1 MGKRIWPEITRF
13 GGHFAS
19 GVETQCCRN
28 ILSSM
33 KVILMITSRN
43 GYNIVSTYHLIFPCK
58 SSIDGSV
65 LHSIEMLAK
74 RITLKF
80 PHNSAD
86 AKTNGYAL
94 QTDSSAPLLRTPS
107 IQLIKHGEV
116 KLVPTWIL
124 HLYILVS
131 SLREMQ
137 ATEREML
144 TSTQSQYFNQK
155 SVLPTKYVRA
165 MVAQN
170 QQYTNN
176 SNTEQSINV

>member
-1 MGKRIWPEITRF
+1 MR
-13 GGHFAS
+13 
-19 GVETQCCRN
+19 
-28 ILSSM
+28 
-33 KVILMITSRN
+33 TSRN
-43 GYNIVSTYHLIFPCK
+43 GYNIVSTGHLIFPCK
-58 SSIDGSV
+58 SSIGGSV
-65 LHSIEMLAK
+65 LDSIEMLAK

-94 QTDSSAPLLRTPS
+94 QSDSSAPLLRISS

-131 SLREMQ
+131 SLREGTLQ

-144 TSTQSQYFNQK
+144 TSTQSQYFNLK

-170 QQYTNN
+170 
-176 SNTEQSINV
+176 